1 MHEGHRERMRDRL
14 FTDPDQISDHE
25 LLEIL
30 LYYCIIRKNT
40 NPVAHDLLDA
50 FCDLQGVF
58 SAPPLQGG
66 GHRFKSCTAHQG
78 NQGVTAYAVPP
89 FFLYTLFCTHAAG
102 VGMASMAAV
111 FWSLRTCW

>member
-1 MHEGHRERMRDRL
+1 MC
-14 FTDPDQISDHE
+14 TVYSSI
-25 LLEIL
+25 
-30 LYYCIIRKNT
+30 Y
-40 NPVAHDLLDA
+40 
-50 FCDLQGVF
+50 GVF
-58 SAPPLQGG
+58 VHIWDTLHEYLFNNFYMLYIQFAPLQGG

-111 FWSLRTCW
+111 FGRYARVGSAA